1 MINLNFKEV
10 FQLNLKY
17 APSSQSA
24 WMFYIF
30 SPNKTEGFWH
40 TCLACMF
47 GNILPVEASKK
58 KRPKNQDFRE
68 ILGMGQ
74 IRWPIDILCFGVFRI
89 FPLMIDWPSLSNAGL
104 KGSWWFL
111 GGGALRFS
119 DFGEFP
125 IQKGSYKVGHFFHH
139 QASESYGN
147 QGNPAFFTHKSQGWM
162 DMFRFISSFNKW

>member
-1 MINLNFKEV
+1 MFSVPPTRMINLNFKEV

-24 WMFYIF
+24 WMLYIF
-30 SPNKTEGFWH
+30 SPHKTEGFWH
-40 TCLACMF
+40 TCLTCMF
-47 GNILPVEASKK
+47 GEILPVEASKK
-58 KRPKNQDFRE
+58 KTPENQDFRE

-74 IRWPIDILCFGVFRI
+74 IRWPIDIPAFGVFRI
-89 FPLMIDWPSLSNAGL
+89 FPLMIDWPSFSNAGL

-111 GGGALRFS
+111 ERGVALKFS

-125 IQKGSYKVGHFFHH
+125 IQKASYSGVFYNH

-147 QGNPAFFTHKSQGWM
+147 PGESCILHP
-162 DMFRFISSFNKW
+162 